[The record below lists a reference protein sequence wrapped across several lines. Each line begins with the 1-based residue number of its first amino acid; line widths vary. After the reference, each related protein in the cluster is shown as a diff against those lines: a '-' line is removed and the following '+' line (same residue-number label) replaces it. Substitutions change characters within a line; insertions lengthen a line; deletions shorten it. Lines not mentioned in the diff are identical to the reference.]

1 MKDKLNKTKRDYS
14 PQKLRNYH
22 GACWDEPIIM
32 EMGISG
38 QRALSIPAPEAEVT
52 ELVGPAESLIPEAL
66 KRKTPPALPE
76 LGQMQV
82 LRHFLRLSQET
93 LGADL
98 TIDLGQGTCTMKYS
112 PKVHEVLVRLP
123 QITELHP
130 EQDED
135 TVQGLLQIIYELEQ
149 YLKELSGM
157 DKFSFQAGSGTQAI
171 YANVAVIRAYFKA
184 IGESERDEII
194 TTILSHPGNPGAA
207 ATAGYKVITLMPD
220 KDGLPDLDALRAS
233 ISSRTA
239 ALLIT
244 NPEDTGIFNDRITE
258 YTELV
263 HRAGGLCCYDHA
275 NANGLL
281 GIVRARDMG
290 FDLCHYNL
298 HKSFSSPHGSHGPGA
313 GAQGVTDQLAAYLPK
328 PTVEFDGDQYFLDND
343 RPASIGKL
351 RKFHGVPPVLVR
363 AYAYIRSLGYE
374 GLRYSALLSI
384 LNNAYLLKKL
394 LEIHGLSCPLGEG
407 RQRIEQARLSW
418 EQLKKDTG
426 IGTDQINRRII
437 DYGLQTYFTSHH
449 PRIIAEPFTP
459 EPPESYSKDDLDH
472 YAAVMSRVAREAY
485 EEPETVRSA
494 PHHSAIVE
502 IDPEPLTDIN
512 RFACTWRAY
521 KKKRDSCRMV
531 DK

>member
-1 MKDKLNKTKRDYS
+1 LPVTENRGEQKRDFN
-14 PQKLRNYH
+14 PQQLRNYH
-22 GACWDEPIIM
+22 GARWDEPIIM
-32 EMGISG
+32 EMGLEG
-38 QRALSIPAPEAEVT
+38 QRGLLVPAPEAAVT
-52 ELVGPAESLIPEAL
+52 ELVGPAGDLIPAAL
-66 KRKTPPALPE
+66 KRKLPPVLPE
-76 LGQMQV
+76 LAQMQV

-112 PKVHEVLVRLP
+112 PKVHETLVRQP
-123 QITELHP
+123 QMAELHP
-130 EQDED
+130 YQDD
-135 TVQGLLQIIYELEQ
+135 STVQGLLQIIYELEQ

-157 DKFSFQAGSGTQAI
+157 TKFSLQAGSGSQAI
-171 YANVAVIRAYFKA
+171 YANVSVIRAFFKA
-184 IGESERDEII
+184 GGETERDEII

-207 ATAGYKVITLMPD
+207 ATAGYKLITLMPGS
-220 KDGLPDLDALRAS
+220 DGLPDFEALKACVS
-233 ISSRTA
+233 PRTA

-244 NPEDTGIFNDRITE
+244 NPEDTGIFNDRITD
-258 YTELV
+258 YTDLV
-263 HRAGGLCCYDHA
+263 HSVGGLCCYDHA

-313 GAQGVTDQLAAYLPK
+313 GAQGVTEQLAPFLPK
-328 PTVEFDGDQYFLDND
+328 PTVEFDGDRYYLDYN

-351 RKFHGVPPVLVR
+351 RKFHGVPLVLVR
-363 AYAYIRSLGYE
+363 AYAYMRSLGAE
-374 GLRYSALLSI
+374 GLRLSALLSI

-394 LEIHGLSCPLGEG
+394 LEIPGLSCPLGEG

-418 EQLKKDTG
+418 EELQKETG

-472 YAAVMSRVAREAY
+472 YAAVIARVAKEAY
-485 EEPETVRSA
+485 EEPEKVRSA
-494 PHHSAIVE
+494 PFNSAIGE
-502 IDPEPLTDIN
+502 IDPEPLCNFND
-512 RFACTWRAY
+512 FACTWRAY
-521 KKKRDSCRMV
+521 RKKASP
-531 DK
+531 

>member
-1 MKDKLNKTKRDYS
+1 VKDKVQKTKRDYN
-14 PQKLRNYH
+14 PQQLRSYH
-22 GACWDEPIIM
+22 GARWDEPIIM
-32 EMGISG
+32 EMGLSG
-38 QRALSIPAPEAEVT
+38 QRAMLIPAPEAEVT
-52 ELVGPAESLIPEAL
+52 KLVGPAGSLIPDSL
-66 KRKTPPALPE
+66 KRKKPPALPE

-93 LGADL
+93 LGTDL

-112 PKVHEVLVRLP
+112 PKVHETLVRLP
-123 QITELHP
+123 QMTELHP
-130 EQDED
+130 YQDEE
-135 TVQGLLQIIYELEQ
+135 TVQGLLQIVCELEQ

-184 IGESERDEII
+184 LGETERDEII

-207 ATAGYKVITLMPD
+207 ATAGYKVITLMPGPE
-220 KDGLPDLDALRAS
+220 GLPDLEALKAS
-233 ISSRTA
+233 VSPRTA

-244 NPEDTGIFNDRITE
+244 NPEDTGIFNDRIPE
-258 YTELV
+258 YTDLV
-263 HRAGGLCCYDHA
+263 HSVGGLCCYDHA

-313 GAQGVTDQLAAYLPK
+313 GAQGVTEKLASYLPK
-328 PTVEFDGDQYFLDND
+328 PTVEFDGEQFFLDYD

-363 AYAYIRSLGYE
+363 AYAYIRSLGAE
-374 GLRYSALLSI
+374 GLRLSALLSI
-384 LNNAYLLKKL
+384 LNNAYLLMKL
-394 LEIHGLSCPLGEG
+394 LEIPGLSCPLGEG

-449 PRIIAEPFTP
+449 PRIIDEPFTP

-472 YAAVMSRVAREAY
+472 YAAVMARVAREAY

-494 PHHSAIVE
+494 PHNSAISE
-502 IDPEPLTDIN
+502 IDPEALTDIS
-512 RFACTWRAY
+512 RFACTWRAF
-521 KKKRDSCRMV
+521 KKKRPRQMV

>member
-1 MKDKLNKTKRDYS
+1 MTENRGDHKREYN
-14 PQKLRNYH
+14 PQQLRNYH
-22 GACWDEPIIM
+22 GARWDEPIIM
-32 EMGISG
+32 EMGMEG
-38 QRALSIPAPEAEVT
+38 QRGLLVPAPEAAVT
-52 ELVGPAESLIPEAL
+52 DLVGLASDLIPVAL
-66 KRKTPPALPE
+66 KRKQSPALPE
-76 LGQMQV
+76 LAQMQV

-93 LGADL
+93 LGTDL
-98 TIDLGQGTCTMKYS
+98 AIDLGQGTCTMKYS
-112 PKVHEVLVRLP
+112 PKVHETLVRQP
-123 QITELHP
+123 QMAELHP
-130 EQDED
+130 YQVDS

-157 DKFSFQAGSGTQAI
+157 DKFSLQAGSGTQAI
-171 YANVAVIRAYFKA
+171 YANVSVIRAYFKA
-184 IGESERDEII
+184 CGDTERDEII

-220 KDGLPDLDALRAS
+220 PDGLPDLEALEAS
-233 ISSRTA
+233 VSPRTA

-244 NPEDTGIFNDRITE
+244 NPEDTGIFNDRITD
-258 YTELV
+258 YTDLV
-263 HRAGGLCCYDHA
+263 HSVGGLCCYDHA

-313 GAQGVTDQLAAYLPK
+313 GAQGVTENLAPFLPK
-328 PTVEFDGDQYFLDND
+328 PTVEFDGDQYYLDYN

-363 AYAYIRSLGYE
+363 AYAYMRSLGAE
-374 GLRYSALLSI
+374 GLRLSALLSI

-394 LEIHGLSCPLGEG
+394 LEIPGLSCPLGEG
-407 RQRIEQARLSW
+407 RQRIEQARFSW
-418 EQLKKDTG
+418 EELKKETG

-459 EPPESYSKDDLDH
+459 EPPESYSRDDLDH
-472 YAAVMSRVAREAY
+472 YAAVMARVAREAY
-485 EEPETVRSA
+485 EEPEKVSSA
-494 PHHSAIVE
+494 PFNSAIGE
-502 IDPEPLTDIN
+502 IDTEPLSNFDD
-512 RFACTWRAY
+512 FACTWRAY
-521 KKKRDSCRMV
+521 RKKRPPV
-531 DK
+531 T

>member
-1 MKDKLNKTKRDYS
+1 MTEKRGS
-14 PQKLRNYH
+14 EKREFNPQQLRSFH

-32 EMGISG
+32 EMGLKG
-38 QRALSIPAPEAEVT
+38 QRGLLVPTPEAAVT
-52 ELVGPAESLIPEAL
+52 ELVGPAENLIPVAL
-66 KRKTPPALPE
+66 KRKKPPALPE
-76 LGQMQV
+76 LAQMQV

-112 PKVHEVLVRLP
+112 PKVHETLVRQP
-123 QITELHP
+123 QMAELHP
-130 EQDED
+130 YQDDE
-135 TVQGLLQIIYELEQ
+135 TVQGLLQVIYELEQ

-157 DKFSFQAGSGTQAI
+157 DKFSLQAGSGTQAI
-171 YANVAVIRAYFKA
+171 YANVSVIRAYFKEQ
-184 IGESERDEII
+184 GETERDEII

-207 ATAGYKVITLMPD
+207 ATAGYKVITLMPGPE
-220 KDGLPDLDALRAS
+220 GLPDLEALKAS
-233 ISSRTA
+233 VSPRTA

-258 YTELV
+258 YTDLV
-263 HRAGGLCCYDHA
+263 HSVGGFCCYDHA

-313 GAQGVTDQLAAYLPK
+313 GAQGVTEKLAPYLPK
-328 PTVEFDGDQYFLDND
+328 PTVEFNGDGYYLDYD

-363 AYAYIRSLGYE
+363 AYAYMRSLGTE
-374 GLRYSALLSI
+374 GLRLSALLSI

-394 LEIHGLSCPLGEG
+394 LEIPGLSCPLGEG

-418 EQLKKDTG
+418 EELKKETG

-472 YAAVMSRVAREAY
+472 YAAVMARVAREAR

-494 PHHSAIVE
+494 PHNSAISE
-502 IDPEPLTDIN
+502 IDPEPLNDSGK
-512 RFACTWRAY
+512 FACTWRAY
-521 KKKRDSCRMV
+521 HKKQQPAGS
-531 DK
+531 